1 MFKNLDAAL
10 NGHSALEI
18 DSNEALTEKELMIGS
33 MIFLLKIA
41 AADNQVSGEEIT
53 EIVRT
58 LNREFEKT
66 DEEAGHI
73 IEVAQVL
80 KNNPSNL
87 NKLAEQIN
95 QHATNDQ
102 KLKIC
107 SLIWKVILA
116 DGQVKAIETAAA
128 SSIRNFLGLSLEQAT
143 AARAIAEQQL
153 ELRTKN

>member
-18 DSNEALTEKELMIGS
+18 DSNEELTEKELMVGS

-41 AADNQVSGEEIT
+41 DADNQVSGEEIT
-53 EIVRT
+53 EIVRA

-87 NKLAEQIN
+87 DNIATQIS
-95 QHATNDQ
+95 QHATNEQ

-128 SSIRNFLGLSLEQAT
+128 SNIRNFLGLSLEQAT
-143 AARAIAEQQL
+143 TARAMAEQSLTQR
-153 ELRTKN
+153 ER